1 MAGSY
6 DEGDLIRLSAAFTD
20 LNDAAVDPTTVT
32 VKHKTP
38 DGTITTK
45 VYLTDAE
52 VIKDSTG
59 NYHIDVSVATYGVWR
74 YRWIGTGAAQAAAEA
89 EFLVAQSEF

>member
-45 VYLTDAE
+45 VYLTDA
-52 VIKDSTG
+52 
-59 NYHIDVSVATYGVWR
+59 
-74 YRWIGTGAAQAAAEA
+74 
-89 EFLVAQSEF
+89 